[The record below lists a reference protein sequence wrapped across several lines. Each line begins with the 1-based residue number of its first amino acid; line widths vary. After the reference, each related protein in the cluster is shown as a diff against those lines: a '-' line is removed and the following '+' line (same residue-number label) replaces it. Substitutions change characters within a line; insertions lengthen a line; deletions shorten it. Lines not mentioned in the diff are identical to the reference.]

1 MIRKTCRKL
10 NLTIFFFFLLLT
22 ILTHRSYNSTENA
35 YVCITLILFT
45 FLYEQGFK
53 GQIILMISLSISP
66 ELNKITKENFIK
78 NFTDSLEI
86 LLEFVFFNK
95 MLLIFEEERKS
106 NIFQKGSDR
115 KNFPPFKFK

>member
-1 MIRKTCRKL
+1 
-10 NLTIFFFFLLLT
+10 
-22 ILTHRSYNSTENA
+22 
-35 YVCITLILFT
+35 
-45 FLYEQGFK
+45 
-53 GQIILMISLSISP
+53 MISLSISP